1 MQIKLYNITK
11 FPVLSWDS
19 FFYSSW
25 IRIRN
30 TEHIVFLNLI
40 CIFSQFVSQV
50 IYVTMAVEIR
60 NSYKAG
66 ITDTRWMGKLLLE
79 WILLGLVQ
87 LPGKIACVTQIWPK
101 IKKRKVMFVDNHLF
115 CFINFLKIFVANL

>member
-1 MQIKLYNITK
+1 
-11 FPVLSWDS
+11 
-19 FFYSSW
+19 
-25 IRIRN
+25 
-30 TEHIVFLNLI
+30 
-40 CIFSQFVSQV
+40 
-50 IYVTMAVEIR
+50 MAVEIR

-115 CFINFLKIFVANL
+115 CFINFLNIFFANL